1 MGFVIF
7 TLLMSGFGATWAD
20 ASKPIKVGIQLWPG
34 YYPVLIAQHK
44 GFFREAGLQVEY
56 VLSEDFKQLSGM
68 FNNQNIDLFCAT
80 LGDGFALYDHDPST
94 KVVMVINESIGA
106 DGLLA
111 KQGISKNGVPI
122 KIGVNLNGFGEL
134 FVRQYMQI
142 NNLTDGDVVF
152 VQQDSAQALDALR
165 DGRVDIVHTWEPYVS
180 EINLYYG
187 TQTIFDSSQT
197 PGLIIDALFANGEFL
212 KSRPDD
218 MKKFIGAWLKGAKW
232 WLENREEG
240 DAYLEGE
247 LLLLPGALS
256 LKGIKLFTLRDNIQA
271 FSQLNLAHSIYSSAK
286 TYRNFF
292 AAKQA
297 FHNLPSAP
305 QDIVTGDYIPQP

>member
-1 MGFVIF
+1 MLNNFMGFVIF

-111 KQGISKNGVPI
+111 KQGIPKNGAPI

-152 VQQDSAQALDALR
+152 VQQDSAQR
-165 DGRVDIVHTWEPYVS
+165 WT
-180 EINLYYG
+180 LYG
-187 TQTIFDSSQT
+187 MVGWILCTL
-197 PGLIIDALFANGEFL
+197 G
-212 KSRPDD
+212 SR
-218 MKKFIGAWLKGAKW
+218 M
-232 WLENREEG
+232 
-240 DAYLEGE
+240 
-247 LLLLPGALS
+247 
-256 LKGIKLFTLRDNIQA
+256 
-271 FSQLNLAHSIYSSAK
+271 
-286 TYRNFF
+286 
-292 AAKQA
+292 
-297 FHNLPSAP
+297 
-305 QDIVTGDYIPQP
+305 